1 MNAGISGPNLQI
13 WICIRIEDMVRIPSQ
28 MATTILLRCGMVGWA
43 GLTGPWSWKIDL
55 LAAADLFSLHL
66 AENLE
71 RQDKKWQCIG
81 QQARITAYR
90 NIQKAE
96 RRDE

>member
-1 MNAGISGPNLQI
+1 MNGKTGVKKAQETALSKVGFQRGFMNAGISGPNLQI

-66 AENLE
+66 AEN
-71 RQDKKWQCIG
+71 
-81 QQARITAYR
+81 
-90 NIQKAE
+90 
-96 RRDE
+96 